1 MIASQLQLR
10 TVADVGDLEDAIRG
24 GSAEIT
30 KSTEK
35 TTYHKSKSGEEF
47 SVGDFTDN
55 FYPGEIKVVETEY
68 ITADFL
74 RPVVLKQNHV
84 G

>member
-1 MIASQLQLR
+1 MSTVQTKKNLSLEEKTQNLKSLIASQLQLR

-55 FYPGEIKVVETEY
+55 FYPG
-68 ITADFL
+68 
-74 RPVVLKQNHV
+74 
-84 G
+84 